1 MRLFR
6 YSRTSP
12 AAPHLRQAAGWLRVS
27 LAALMLVFT
36 LNLAA
41 HAAHAHD
48 DAKAAHAAHAA
59 ACGYC
64 ATFGG
69 LADTGAAP
77 ASLALPL
84 STDAEFHQP
93 RTTSTGWRVETAAH
107 PRAPPLS

>member
-12 AAPHLRQAAGWLRVS
+12 ALPHLRQAAGWLRVS
-27 LAALMLVFT
+27 LAALMLMFT

-41 HAAHAHD
+41 HAGHAHD
-48 DAKAAHAAHAA
+48 DAKAAQTAHA

-64 ATFGG
+64 VTFGG
-69 LADTGAAP
+69 LADAGSTPG
-77 ASLALPL
+77 SLALPPA
-84 STDAEFHQP
+84 TDVEFQQP
-93 RTTSTGWRVETAAH
+93 RTASADWRVETAAH